1 MQMRSRGTARLA
13 NEGYYLTGFDVL
25 TFLDQILRV
34 MGVIGLKTVRV
45 SDSYEIAIAGELV
58 RVDHFSSKSCI
69 DLIFILCLQVGTSMH
84 PSATLT
90 EGTDHFG
97 TRQWEVPVASI
108 GYFTRIIAMGTSGE
122 QYAQKQ

>member
-1 MQMRSRGTARLA
+1 MQMRCRGTTCLA

-90 EGTDHFG
+90 EGTDHLG
-97 TRQWEVPVASI
+97 TGQWEVPVACI
-108 GYFTRIIAMGTSGE
+108 GHFTWKIAMGTSGE
-122 QYAQKQ
+122 